1 MKKFYGNDFFLHT
14 DTAKELYNE
23 IKTLPIYDYHCH
35 MTAKDI
41 FDDNVFENIGQL
53 WLGGDH
59 YKWRAMRQCGIPERY
74 ITGDASWKDKFCEFA
89 SILPLLGNNPLYH
102 WAHLELK
109 SVFGVIEPL
118 NSRSAERIYD
128 ACNRVIYEKQ
138 LSPRKM
144 LELFHVE
151 VVCTTD
157 DPADDLAYHKKI
169 KGVIDTKVLPAFRPD
184 MICTGIEKS
193 NFVDY
198 CTKLGVNSFDSLL
211 KMLESKLDYFV
222 SCGCKVA
229 DHGISYPPKTYGSRE
244 DASVIFE
251 KRISGKAVT
260 SEEAEKYSDFMLRFF
275 INLYA
280 EKDIVMQM
288 HMSPLRNI
296 NDKAFALLGAD
307 SGIDT
312 VGDAISAENL
322 SRILNTANNFGS
334 LPKIIFYSL
343 NDSED
348 SMIASVIG
356 AFAGDVRGKMQLG
369 AAWWFNDHR
378 LGIEKQLNTYSSI
391 LPIGNFVGMLTDSRS
406 YTSYCRFDYFRRIL
420 CDLLGK
426 WVENGELDA
435 ASAKLIA
442 QNVGYDNA
450 KEFFGM

>member
-1 MKKFYGNDFFLHT
+1 MKKFYDDSFFLHT

-23 IKTLPIYDYHCH
+23 IKALPIYDYHCH

-41 FDDNVFENIGQL
+41 FEDKVFENIGQL

-59 YKWRAMRQCGIPERY
+59 YKWRAMRQCGIPEKY
-74 ITGDASWKDKFCEFA
+74 ITGDASWKDKFCKFA

-109 SVFGVIEPL
+109 NVFGVNEPL
-118 NSRSAERIYD
+118 NLSNAERIYD
-128 ACNRVIYEKQ
+128 TCNRVIDEKQ

-144 LELFHVE
+144 LELFRVE

-157 DPADDLAYHKKI
+157 DPADDLVYHKKI
-169 KGVIDTKVLPAFRPD
+169 NGVIDTKVLPAFRPD

-198 CTKLGVNSFDSLL
+198 CAKLGANSFNSLL
-211 KMLESKLDYFV
+211 ETLESKLDYFI

-229 DHGISYPPKTYGSRE
+229 DHGISYPPKTYGTRE
-244 DASVIFE
+244 EASVIFE
-251 KRISGKAVT
+251 KRISGRAVT

-312 VGDAISAENL
+312 VGDAISAGNL
-322 SRILNTANNFGS
+322 SRILNTANNSGK
-334 LPKIIFYSL
+334 LPKMIFYSL

-391 LPIGNFVGMLTDSRS
+391 LPLGNFVGMLTDSRS

-426 WVENGELDA
+426 WTEDGELDA